1 MLTHLQKFMF
11 YVFLLVALST
21 ATVVSILKFNQTP
34 DLTENQN
41 FYESALSEED
51 NKTELVTSPLIGD
64 GVTIRVT
71 SGVKSEESA
80 PETTVDDVSFSSSKM
95 EKFDGLISLSSE
107 DAVESASDV
116 DETCPL
122 TVSDAI
128 DVLGNESNN
137 VEDDLVLNS
146 DILLDSESENLS
158 DAANSRFEMS
168 DVSASRMVEVEDL
181 VDNSESVLL
190 DEEELENKFFA
201 SSDEGAAILV
211 ESNDV
216 ALQSESVD
224 GSDEIVFDSNDVEM
238 DDVDVCELGES
249 DMSGLDLEGVDV
261 VELEENDGAD
271 FEEIGLNS
279 NEAETPNAEQADDSN
294 SDEIIFD
301 SNDVEIYEV
310 EEGNDAD
317 SDETFG
323 YSTDAEMGEVE
334 EGNDAVSDEI
344 VFDSSD
350 VEIYEAEEGNDADS
364 DEIVFDSNDV
374 EIYEAEEGNDADSDE
389 IVFDSNDVETYEVEE
404 GDDVDSDEIVFD
416 SNDVEIYEMEE
427 GNDADSDEI
436 VFDSN
441 DVESYEDDSFDGED
455 SLEEMSQSIWDLNT
469 DEDYLT
475 TDALEDDEIL
485 SDSNALEEE
494 FEDAVDESI
503 ATTNVDDEDVALDDL
518 ESNDVASTPAED
530 VSSPVHDTFES
541 LNGMIDEDNLS
552 ALPLEEEGVE
562 ESATQSNGDFQIRL
576 KGSETEPHVSQNA
589 QMNAEDAS
597 TTEDQLQDQEEE
609 EPDFFELVNPA
620 TDENASF
627 SKSSDAA
634 VDEQKMKEETSND
647 AEVKEILYDSTEL
660 SAASSEAS
668 RADNLLK
675 SNGSSEKTSERVIP
689 YHVGGGA
696 APLILP
702 VCEPETSDAQEP
714 ETREYRRARV
724 FHPFR
729 DEYQQDV
736 TQDAPRELEDEF
748 WVIDQ
753 NIGSATLWKRN
764 GDRWSL
770 ETVKSFLE
778 GDDSSRVTIFWA
790 HGYQTSLQDATQ
802 DGFLLKKKLDAARSE
817 FGIQRRYRL
826 VVWRWNSEREY
837 ARLRVDAKEKK
848 FFAHQCG
855 VELGKFIGKMSPKSD
870 VSLIGFSFG
879 ATLTGSAL
887 ETLAT
892 TQNRYIGARRTLQEG
907 EVAGRVSLVLMS
919 AACDLGAFLKGGVYS
934 RGAVLPERVLNMYN
948 PNDGALHFYPFVSG
962 TSQAQGVAP
971 LTGSEF
977 PSAYGATYNLNMN
990 ATLGK
995 EHTFVG
1001 ALSLFPSQ
1009 TLATILF

>member
-1 MLTHLQKFMF
+1 MF
-11 YVFLLVALST
+11 YVFLLAALST

-51 NKTELVTSPLIGD
+51 NKTELMTSPLIED
-64 GVTIRVT
+64 GVTIRVA
-71 SGVKSEESA
+71 SGVKSEESV

-107 DAVESASDV
+107 DVVESASDV
-116 DETCPL
+116 DEMCPL

-137 VEDDLVLNS
+137 VEGDLVLDS
-146 DILLDSESENLS
+146 DILLDSENLS
-158 DAANSRFEMS
+158 DAADSRFEMS

-211 ESNDV
+211 ESNEV

-238 DDVDVCELGES
+238 DDVDVCELDES
-249 DMSGLDLEGVDV
+249 DMSGLDLDGVDV

-271 FEEIGLNS
+271 
-279 NEAETPNAEQADDSN
+279 
-294 SDEIIFD
+294 
-301 SNDVEIYEV
+301 
-310 EEGNDAD
+310 
-317 SDETFG
+317 
-323 YSTDAEMGEVE
+323 
-334 EGNDAVSDEI
+334 SDEI

-350 VEIYEAEEGNDADS
+350 VEIYEAEEGNDAVSDEIVFDSNDVEIYEVEEGDDADS

-374 EIYEAEEGNDADSDE
+374 EIYEIEEGNDADS
-389 IVFDSNDVETYEVEE
+389 
-404 GDDVDSDEIVFD
+404 
-416 SNDVEIYEMEE
+416 
-427 GNDADSDEI
+427 AEI

-455 SLEEMSQSIWDLNT
+455 SLEEMSQSIWGLNT

-494 FEDAVDESI
+494 FEDAADESI
-503 ATTNVDDEDVALDDL
+503 ATTSVDDEDVALDDL

-530 VSSPVHDTFES
+530 VSSPVQDTFES

-552 ALPLEEEGVE
+552 ALPLEEDREGDSV
-562 ESATQSNGDFQIRL
+562 SQSNGDFQILL
-576 KGSETEPHVSQNA
+576 KGAETEPHVA
-589 QMNAEDAS
+589 QKAQTDDEDSA
-597 TTEDQLQDQEEE
+597 TTEDKLQDQEEE

-620 TDENASF
+620 VDENASF
-627 SKSSDAA
+627 SNSSNAA
-634 VDEQKMKEETSND
+634 VDKQKMMEETSND
-647 AEVKEILYDSTEL
+647 SNLKEILYDSTERA
-660 SAASSEAS
+660 SASFESPQVELFSKSSA
-668 RADNLLK
+668 
-675 SNGSSEKTSERVIP
+675 SSEKTVERFVP

-696 APLILP
+696 APLVLP
-702 VCEPETSDAQEP
+702 VCEPENSEVPEP
-714 ETREYRRARV
+714 ETREYRRARILC
-724 FHPFR
+724 PFR

-736 TQDAPRELEDEF
+736 TQEVPGELEDEF
-748 WVIDQ
+748 WVIEQ
-753 NIGSATLWKRN
+753 NIGSASFWKRN
-764 GDRWSL
+764 GDRWSQ
-770 ETVKSFLE
+770 ETVKSFLA

-802 DGFLLKKKLDAARSE
+802 DGFLLKQKLDAARSE

-907 EVAGRVSLVLMS
+907 EIAGRVSLVLMS

-977 PSAYGATYNLNMN
+977 PSASGATYNLNMN

>member
-11 YVFLLVALST
+11 YVFLLAALST

-51 NKTELVTSPLIGD
+51 NKTELMTSPLIEN

-80 PETTVDDVSFSSSKM
+80 PETTVDDVSFNSSKM

-107 DAVESASDV
+107 DAVESSSDV
-116 DETCPL
+116 DEMYSL

-137 VEDDLVLNS
+137 VEDDLVLDS

-158 DAANSRFEMS
+158 DAADSRFEMS

-249 DMSGLDLEGVDV
+249 DMSGLDLDGVDV

-271 FEEIGLNS
+271 
-279 NEAETPNAEQADDSN
+279 
-294 SDEIIFD
+294 
-301 SNDVEIYEV
+301 
-310 EEGNDAD
+310 
-317 SDETFG
+317 
-323 YSTDAEMGEVE
+323 
-334 EGNDAVSDEI
+334 SDEI

-350 VEIYEAEEGNDADS
+350 VEIYEAEEGNDAVS

-374 EIYEAEEGNDADSDE
+374 EIYE
-389 IVFDSNDVETYEVEE
+389 VEE
-404 GDDVDSDEIVFD
+404 GDDADSDEIVFD

-427 GNDADSDEI
+427 GNDADSAEI

-455 SLEEMSQSIWDLNT
+455 SLEEMSQSIWGLNT

-494 FEDAVDESI
+494 FEDAADESI

-530 VSSPVHDTFES
+530 VSSPVQDTFES

-552 ALPLEEEGVE
+552 ALPLEEDREGDSV
-562 ESATQSNGDFQIRL
+562 SQSNGDFQILL
-576 KGSETEPHVSQNA
+576 KGAETEPHVAQKA
-589 QMNAEDAS
+589 QMDDEDSA
-597 TTEDQLQDQEEE
+597 TTEDKLQDQEEE

-620 TDENASF
+620 VDENASF
-627 SKSSDAA
+627 SNSSNAA
-634 VDEQKMKEETSND
+634 VDKQKMMEETSND
-647 AEVKEILYDSTEL
+647 SNLKEILYDSTERA
-660 SAASSEAS
+660 SASFESPQVELFSKSSA
-668 RADNLLK
+668 
-675 SNGSSEKTSERVIP
+675 SSEKTVERFVP

-696 APLILP
+696 APLVLP
-702 VCEPETSDAQEP
+702 VCEPENSEVPEP
-714 ETREYRRARV
+714 ETREYRRARILC
-724 FHPFR
+724 PFR

-736 TQDAPRELEDEF
+736 TQEVPGELEDEF
-748 WVIDQ
+748 WVIEQ
-753 NIGSATLWKRN
+753 NIGSASFWKRN
-764 GDRWSL
+764 GDRWSQ
-770 ETVKSFLE
+770 ETVKSFLA

-817 FGIQRRYRL
+817 FGIERRYRL

-907 EVAGRVSLVLMS
+907 EIAGRVSLVLMS

-977 PSAYGATYNLNMN
+977 PSASGATYNLNMN

>member
-11 YVFLLVALST
+11 YVFLLAALST

-51 NKTELVTSPLIGD
+51 NKTELMTSPLIEN

-80 PETTVDDVSFSSSKM
+80 PETTVDDVSFNSSKM

-107 DAVESASDV
+107 DAVESSSDV
-116 DETCPL
+116 DEMYSL

-137 VEDDLVLNS
+137 VEDDLVLDS

-158 DAANSRFEMS
+158 DAADSRFEMS

-224 GSDEIVFDSNDVEM
+224 GSDEIVFDSNEVEM

-249 DMSGLDLEGVDV
+249 DMSGLDLDGVDV

-271 FEEIGLNS
+271 
-279 NEAETPNAEQADDSN
+279 
-294 SDEIIFD
+294 
-301 SNDVEIYEV
+301 
-310 EEGNDAD
+310 
-317 SDETFG
+317 
-323 YSTDAEMGEVE
+323 
-334 EGNDAVSDEI
+334 SDEI

-350 VEIYEAEEGNDADS
+350 VEIYEAEEGNDAVSDEIVFDSNDVEIYEVEEGDDADS

-374 EIYEAEEGNDADSDE
+374 EIYEVEEDDDADSDE
-389 IVFDSNDVETYEVEE
+389 IVFDSNDVEIYEVEE
-404 GDDVDSDEIVFD
+404 GDDADSDEIVFD

-427 GNDADSDEI
+427 GNDADSAEI

-455 SLEEMSQSIWDLNT
+455 SLEEMSQSIWGLNT

-494 FEDAVDESI
+494 FEDAADESI

-530 VSSPVHDTFES
+530 VSSPVQDTFES

-552 ALPLEEEGVE
+552 ALPLEEDREGDSV
-562 ESATQSNGDFQIRL
+562 SQSNGDFQILL
-576 KGSETEPHVSQNA
+576 KGAETEPHVAQKA
-589 QMNAEDAS
+589 QMDDEDSA
-597 TTEDQLQDQEEE
+597 TTEDKLQDQEEE

-620 TDENASF
+620 VDENASF
-627 SKSSDAA
+627 SNSSNAA
-634 VDEQKMKEETSND
+634 VDKQKMMEETSND
-647 AEVKEILYDSTEL
+647 SNLKEILYDSTERA
-660 SAASSEAS
+660 SASFESPQVELFSKSSA
-668 RADNLLK
+668 
-675 SNGSSEKTSERVIP
+675 SSEKTVERFVP

-696 APLILP
+696 APLVLP
-702 VCEPETSDAQEP
+702 VCEPENSEVPEP
-714 ETREYRRARV
+714 ETREYRRARILC
-724 FHPFR
+724 PFR

-736 TQDAPRELEDEF
+736 TQEVPGELEDEF
-748 WVIDQ
+748 WVIEQ
-753 NIGSATLWKRN
+753 NIGSASFWKRN
-764 GDRWSL
+764 GDRWSQ
-770 ETVKSFLE
+770 ETVKSFLA

-817 FGIQRRYRL
+817 FGIERRYRL

-907 EVAGRVSLVLMS
+907 EIAGRVSLVLMS

-977 PSAYGATYNLNMN
+977 PSASGATYNLNMN

>member
-1 MLTHLQKFMF
+1 MF
-11 YVFLLVALST
+11 YVFLLAALST

-51 NKTELVTSPLIGD
+51 NKTELMTSPLIED
-64 GVTIRVT
+64 GVTIRVA
-71 SGVKSEESA
+71 SGVKSEESV

-107 DAVESASDV
+107 DVVESASDV
-116 DETCPL
+116 DEMCPL

-137 VEDDLVLNS
+137 VEGDLVLDS
-146 DILLDSESENLS
+146 DILLDSENLS
-158 DAANSRFEMS
+158 DAADSRFEMS

-211 ESNDV
+211 ESNEV

-238 DDVDVCELGES
+238 DDVDVCELDES
-249 DMSGLDLEGVDV
+249 DMSGLDLDGVDV

-271 FEEIGLNS
+271 
-279 NEAETPNAEQADDSN
+279 
-294 SDEIIFD
+294 
-301 SNDVEIYEV
+301 
-310 EEGNDAD
+310 
-317 SDETFG
+317 
-323 YSTDAEMGEVE
+323 
-334 EGNDAVSDEI
+334 SDEI

-350 VEIYEAEEGNDADS
+350 VEIYEAEEGNDAVSDEIVFDSNDVEIYEVEEDDDADS

-374 EIYEAEEGNDADSDE
+374 EIYEIEEGNDADS
-389 IVFDSNDVETYEVEE
+389 
-404 GDDVDSDEIVFD
+404 
-416 SNDVEIYEMEE
+416 
-427 GNDADSDEI
+427 AEI

-455 SLEEMSQSIWDLNT
+455 SLEEMSQSIWGLNT

-494 FEDAVDESI
+494 FEDAADESI
-503 ATTNVDDEDVALDDL
+503 ATTSVDDEDVALDDL

-530 VSSPVHDTFES
+530 VSSPVQDTFES

-552 ALPLEEEGVE
+552 ALPLEEDREGDSV
-562 ESATQSNGDFQIRL
+562 SQSNGDFQILL
-576 KGSETEPHVSQNA
+576 KGAETEPHVA
-589 QMNAEDAS
+589 QKAQTDDEDSA
-597 TTEDQLQDQEEE
+597 TTEDKLQDQEEE

-620 TDENASF
+620 VDENASF
-627 SKSSDAA
+627 SNSSNAA
-634 VDEQKMKEETSND
+634 VDKQKMMEETSND
-647 AEVKEILYDSTEL
+647 SNLKEILYDSTERA
-660 SAASSEAS
+660 SASFESPQVELFSKSSA
-668 RADNLLK
+668 
-675 SNGSSEKTSERVIP
+675 SSEKTVERFVP

-696 APLILP
+696 APLVLP
-702 VCEPETSDAQEP
+702 VCEPENSEVPEP
-714 ETREYRRARV
+714 ETREYRRARILC
-724 FHPFR
+724 PFR

-736 TQDAPRELEDEF
+736 TQEVPGELEDEF
-748 WVIDQ
+748 WVIEQ
-753 NIGSATLWKRN
+753 NIGSASFWKRN
-764 GDRWSL
+764 GDRWSQ
-770 ETVKSFLE
+770 ETVKSFLA

-802 DGFLLKKKLDAARSE
+802 DGFLLKQKLDAARSE

-907 EVAGRVSLVLMS
+907 EIAGRVSLVLMS

-977 PSAYGATYNLNMN
+977 PSASGATYNLNMN

>member
-1 MLTHLQKFMF
+1 MF
-11 YVFLLVALST
+11 YVFLLAALST

-51 NKTELVTSPLIGD
+51 NKTELMTSPLIED
-64 GVTIRVT
+64 GVTIRVA
-71 SGVKSEESA
+71 SGVKSEESV

-107 DAVESASDV
+107 DVVESASDV
-116 DETCPL
+116 DEMCPL

-137 VEDDLVLNS
+137 VEGDLVLDS
-146 DILLDSESENLS
+146 DILLDSENLS
-158 DAANSRFEMS
+158 DAADSRFEMS

-211 ESNDV
+211 ESNEV

-238 DDVDVCELGES
+238 DDVDVCELDES
-249 DMSGLDLEGVDV
+249 DMSGLDLDGVDV

-271 FEEIGLNS
+271 
-279 NEAETPNAEQADDSN
+279 
-294 SDEIIFD
+294 
-301 SNDVEIYEV
+301 
-310 EEGNDAD
+310 
-317 SDETFG
+317 
-323 YSTDAEMGEVE
+323 
-334 EGNDAVSDEI
+334 SDEI

-350 VEIYEAEEGNDADS
+350 VEIYEAEEGNDAVS

-374 EIYEAEEGNDADSDE
+374 EIYE
-389 IVFDSNDVETYEVEE
+389 VEE
-404 GDDVDSDEIVFD
+404 GDDADSDEIVFD

-427 GNDADSDEI
+427 GNDADSAEI

-455 SLEEMSQSIWDLNT
+455 SLEEMSQSIWGLNT

-494 FEDAVDESI
+494 FEDAADESI
-503 ATTNVDDEDVALDDL
+503 ATTSVDDEDVALDDL

-530 VSSPVHDTFES
+530 VSSPVQDTFES

-552 ALPLEEEGVE
+552 ALPLEEDREGDSV
-562 ESATQSNGDFQIRL
+562 SQSNGDFQILL
-576 KGSETEPHVSQNA
+576 KGAETEPHVA
-589 QMNAEDAS
+589 QKAQTDDEDSA
-597 TTEDQLQDQEEE
+597 TTEDKLQDQEEE

-620 TDENASF
+620 VDENASF
-627 SKSSDAA
+627 SNSSNAA
-634 VDEQKMKEETSND
+634 VDKQKMMEETSND
-647 AEVKEILYDSTEL
+647 SNLKEILYDSTERA
-660 SAASSEAS
+660 SASFESPQVELFSKSSA
-668 RADNLLK
+668 
-675 SNGSSEKTSERVIP
+675 SSEKTVERFVP

-696 APLILP
+696 APLVLP
-702 VCEPETSDAQEP
+702 VCEPENSEVPEP
-714 ETREYRRARV
+714 ETREYRRARILC
-724 FHPFR
+724 PFR

-736 TQDAPRELEDEF
+736 TQEVPGELEDEF
-748 WVIDQ
+748 WVIEQ
-753 NIGSATLWKRN
+753 NIGSASFWKRN
-764 GDRWSL
+764 GDRWSQ
-770 ETVKSFLE
+770 ETVKSFLA

-802 DGFLLKKKLDAARSE
+802 DGFLLKQKLDAARSE

-907 EVAGRVSLVLMS
+907 EIAGRVSLVLMS

-977 PSAYGATYNLNMN
+977 PSASGATYNLNMN

>member
-11 YVFLLVALST
+11 YVFLLAALST

-41 FYESALSEED
+41 FYESALSEGD
-51 NKTELVTSPLIGD
+51 NKTELMTSPLIEN

-80 PETTVDDVSFSSSKM
+80 PETTVDDVSFNSSKM

-107 DAVESASDV
+107 DAVESSSDV
-116 DETCPL
+116 DEMYSL

-137 VEDDLVLNS
+137 VEGDLVLDS
-146 DILLDSESENLS
+146 DILLDSENLS
-158 DAANSRFEMS
+158 DAADSRFEMS

-249 DMSGLDLEGVDV
+249 DMSGLDLDGVDV

-271 FEEIGLNS
+271 
-279 NEAETPNAEQADDSN
+279 
-294 SDEIIFD
+294 
-301 SNDVEIYEV
+301 
-310 EEGNDAD
+310 
-317 SDETFG
+317 
-323 YSTDAEMGEVE
+323 
-334 EGNDAVSDEI
+334 SDEI

-350 VEIYEAEEGNDADS
+350 VEIYEAEEGNDAVS

-374 EIYEAEEGNDADSDE
+374 EIYE
-389 IVFDSNDVETYEVEE
+389 VEE
-404 GDDVDSDEIVFD
+404 GDDADSDEIVFD

-427 GNDADSDEI
+427 GNDADSAEI

-455 SLEEMSQSIWDLNT
+455 SLEEMSQSIWGLNT

-494 FEDAVDESI
+494 FEDAADESI

-530 VSSPVHDTFES
+530 VSSPVQDTFES

-552 ALPLEEEGVE
+552 ALPLEEDREGDSV
-562 ESATQSNGDFQIRL
+562 SQSNGNFQILL
-576 KGSETEPHVSQNA
+576 KGAETEPHVAQKA
-589 QMNAEDAS
+589 QMDDEDSA
-597 TTEDQLQDQEEE
+597 TTEDKLQEQEEE

-620 TDENASF
+620 VDENASF
-627 SKSSDAA
+627 SNSSNAA
-634 VDEQKMKEETSND
+634 VDKQKMMEETSND
-647 AEVKEILYDSTEL
+647 SNLKEILYDSTERA
-660 SAASSEAS
+660 SASFESPQVELFSKSSA
-668 RADNLLK
+668 
-675 SNGSSEKTSERVIP
+675 SSEKTVERFVP

-696 APLILP
+696 APLVLP
-702 VCEPETSDAQEP
+702 VCEPENSEVPEP
-714 ETREYRRARV
+714 ETREYRRARILC
-724 FHPFR
+724 PFR

-736 TQDAPRELEDEF
+736 TQEVPGELEDEF
-748 WVIDQ
+748 WVIEQ
-753 NIGSATLWKRN
+753 NIGSASFWKRN
-764 GDRWSL
+764 GDRWSQ
-770 ETVKSFLE
+770 ETVKSFLA

-802 DGFLLKKKLDAARSE
+802 DGFLLKQKLDAARSE
-817 FGIQRRYRL
+817 FGIERRYRL

-892 TQNRYIGARRTLQEG
+892 TQNRYIGARRTFQEG

-977 PSAYGATYNLNMN
+977 PSASGATYNLNMN

>member
-11 YVFLLVALST
+11 YVFLLAALST

-51 NKTELVTSPLIGD
+51 NKTELMTSPLIED
-64 GVTIRVT
+64 GVTIRVA
-71 SGVKSEESA
+71 SGVKSEESV

-107 DAVESASDV
+107 DVVESASDV
-116 DETCPL
+116 DEMCPL

-137 VEDDLVLNS
+137 VEGDLVLDS

-158 DAANSRFEMS
+158 DAADSRFEMS

-249 DMSGLDLEGVDV
+249 DMSGLDLDGVDV

-271 FEEIGLNS
+271 
-279 NEAETPNAEQADDSN
+279 
-294 SDEIIFD
+294 
-301 SNDVEIYEV
+301 
-310 EEGNDAD
+310 
-317 SDETFG
+317 
-323 YSTDAEMGEVE
+323 
-334 EGNDAVSDEI
+334 SDEI

-350 VEIYEAEEGNDADS
+350 VEIYEAEEGNDAVS

-374 EIYEAEEGNDADSDE
+374 EIYE
-389 IVFDSNDVETYEVEE
+389 VEE
-404 GDDVDSDEIVFD
+404 GDDADSDEIVFD

-427 GNDADSDEI
+427 GNDADSAEI

-455 SLEEMSQSIWDLNT
+455 SLEEMSQSIWGLNT

-494 FEDAVDESI
+494 FEDAADESI

-530 VSSPVHDTFES
+530 VSSPVQDTFES

-552 ALPLEEEGVE
+552 ALPLEEDREGDSV
-562 ESATQSNGDFQIRL
+562 SQSNGDFQILL
-576 KGSETEPHVSQNA
+576 KGAETEPHVAQKA
-589 QMNAEDAS
+589 QMDDEDSA
-597 TTEDQLQDQEEE
+597 TTEDKLQDQEEE

-620 TDENASF
+620 VDENASF
-627 SKSSDAA
+627 SNSSNAA
-634 VDEQKMKEETSND
+634 VDKQKMMEETSND
-647 AEVKEILYDSTEL
+647 SNLKEILYDSTERA
-660 SAASSEAS
+660 SASFESPQVELFSKSSA
-668 RADNLLK
+668 
-675 SNGSSEKTSERVIP
+675 SSEKTVERFVP

-696 APLILP
+696 APLVLP
-702 VCEPETSDAQEP
+702 VCEPENSEVPEP
-714 ETREYRRARV
+714 ETREYRRARILC
-724 FHPFR
+724 PFR

-736 TQDAPRELEDEF
+736 TQEVPGELEDEF
-748 WVIDQ
+748 WVIEQ
-753 NIGSATLWKRN
+753 NIGSASFWKRN
-764 GDRWSL
+764 GDRWSQ
-770 ETVKSFLE
+770 ETVKSFLA

-817 FGIQRRYRL
+817 FGIERRYRL

-907 EVAGRVSLVLMS
+907 EIAGRVSLVLMS

-962 TSQAQGVAP
+962 TVQAQGVAP
-971 LTGSEF
+971 LTGGEF
-977 PSAYGATYNLNMN
+977 PSAYGATYNLNMS

-1009 TLATILF
+1009 TLAAILF

>member
-21 ATVVSILKFNQTP
+21 ATVVSILKFNQTS

-51 NKTELVTSPLIGD
+51 NKTELMTSPLIED

-80 PETTVDDVSFSSSKM
+80 PETTVDDVSLSSSKM

-116 DETCPL
+116 DEVYPL

-128 DVLGNESNN
+128 DVLGNESSN
-137 VEDDLVLNS
+137 VEEDLVLDS
-146 DILLDSESENLS
+146 EILLMNEDEELTDVTDSRL
-158 DAANSRFEMS
+158 EMS
-168 DVSASRMVEVEDL
+168 DVSASRVVEVEDF
-181 VDNSESVLL
+181 VDDSESVLL
-190 DEEELENKFFA
+190 DEEELENTFFA
-201 SSDEGAAILV
+201 SSDEDDAILV

-249 DMSGLDLEGVDV
+249 DMSVFDLGDVDG
-261 VELEENDGAD
+261 VELEEKDGVNS
-271 FEEIGLNS
+271 EEIGLNS
-279 NEAETPNAEQADDSN
+279 NEAETPKAKQADDVIFDSN
-294 SDEIIFD
+294 DVEMDDVEEGDGAESDEIVFESNDVEIYEVEESNGAESDEIVFD

-310 EEGNDAD
+310 EEGD
-317 SDETFG
+317 
-323 YSTDAEMGEVE
+323 
-334 EGNDAVSDEI
+334 
-344 VFDSSD
+344 
-350 VEIYEAEEGNDADS
+350 DADS

-374 EIYEAEEGNDADSDE
+374 EIYEIEECNDADSDE
-389 IVFDSNDVETYEVEE
+389 IVFDSNDVE
-404 GDDVDSDEIVFD
+404 F
-416 SNDVEIYEMEE
+416 
-427 GNDADSDEI
+427 
-436 VFDSN
+436 
-441 DVESYEDDSFDGED
+441 YEDDSFDGEN
-455 SLEEMSQSIWDLNT
+455 SLEEMSQSIWGLNT

-494 FEDAVDESI
+494 FEDAADESI

-530 VSSPVHDTFES
+530 VSSPVQDIFES
-541 LNGMIDEDNLS
+541 LDGMIDEDNLS
-552 ALPLEEEGVE
+552 ALPLEEEGE
-562 ESATQSNGDFQIRL
+562 EDSVTQSNGNFQIL
-576 KGSETEPHVSQNA
+576 LQGAETESQVAQNA
-589 QMNAEDAS
+589 QTDSEDAAP
-597 TTEDQLQDQEEE
+597 TEDQPQEQEEE

-620 TDENASF
+620 ADENASF

-647 AEVKEILYDSTEL
+647 ADVKEILYDSTEC
-660 SAASSEAS
+660 SAASSESS
-668 RADNLLK
+668 RVDYLLK
-675 SNGSSEKTSERVIP
+675 SNASSEKTSERFVP
-689 YHVGGGA
+689 YHVGGAA

-702 VCEPETSDAQEP
+702 VCEPETSDAPES
-714 ETREYRRARV
+714 ETREYRRARI
-724 FHPFR
+724 FCPFS
-729 DEYQQDV
+729 DEYRQDV

-748 WVIDQ
+748 WVIEQ
-753 NIGSATLWKRN
+753 NIGSASFWKRN
-764 GDRWSL
+764 GDRWSQ

-892 TQNRYIGARRTLQEG
+892 TQNRYLGARRILQEG

-934 RGAVLPERVLNMYN
+934 RGAALPERVLNMYN

-1001 ALSLFPSQ
+1001 ALSLLPSQ
-1009 TLATILF
+1009 TLAAILF

>member
-1 MLTHLQKFMF
+1 MF
-11 YVFLLVALST
+11 YVFLLAALST

-41 FYESALSEED
+41 FYESALSEGD
-51 NKTELVTSPLIGD
+51 NKTELMTSPLIEN
-64 GVTIRVT
+64 GVTIRVA
-71 SGVKSEESA
+71 SGVKSEESV
-80 PETTVDDVSFSSSKM
+80 PETTVDDVSFNSSKM

-107 DAVESASDV
+107 DAVESSSDV
-116 DETCPL
+116 DEMYSL

-137 VEDDLVLNS
+137 VEDDLVLDS

-158 DAANSRFEMS
+158 DAADSRFEMS

-224 GSDEIVFDSNDVEM
+224 GSDEIVFDSNEVEM

-249 DMSGLDLEGVDV
+249 DMSGLDLDGVDV

-271 FEEIGLNS
+271 
-279 NEAETPNAEQADDSN
+279 
-294 SDEIIFD
+294 
-301 SNDVEIYEV
+301 
-310 EEGNDAD
+310 
-317 SDETFG
+317 
-323 YSTDAEMGEVE
+323 
-334 EGNDAVSDEI
+334 SDEI

-350 VEIYEAEEGNDADS
+350 VEIYEAEEGNDAVSDEIVFDSNDVEIYEVEEGDDADS

-374 EIYEAEEGNDADSDE
+374 EIYE
-389 IVFDSNDVETYEVEE
+389 VEE
-404 GDDVDSDEIVFD
+404 GDDADSDEIVFD
-416 SNDVEIYEMEE
+416 SNDVEIYEIEE
-427 GNDADSDEI
+427 GNDADSAEI

-455 SLEEMSQSIWDLNT
+455 SLEEMSQSIWGLNT

-494 FEDAVDESI
+494 FEDAADESI

-530 VSSPVHDTFES
+530 VSSPVQDTFES

-552 ALPLEEEGVE
+552 ALPLEEDREGDSV
-562 ESATQSNGDFQIRL
+562 SQSNGDFQILL
-576 KGSETEPHVSQNA
+576 KGAETEPHVAQKA
-589 QMNAEDAS
+589 QMDDEDSA
-597 TTEDQLQDQEEE
+597 TTEDKLQDQEEE

-620 TDENASF
+620 VDENASF
-627 SKSSDAA
+627 SNSSNAA
-634 VDEQKMKEETSND
+634 VDKQKMMEETSND
-647 AEVKEILYDSTEL
+647 SNLKEILYDSTERA
-660 SAASSEAS
+660 SASFESPQVELFSKSSA
-668 RADNLLK
+668 
-675 SNGSSEKTSERVIP
+675 SSEKTVERFVP

-696 APLILP
+696 APLVLP
-702 VCEPETSDAQEP
+702 VCEPENSEVPEP
-714 ETREYRRARV
+714 ETREYRRARILC
-724 FHPFR
+724 PFR

-736 TQDAPRELEDEF
+736 TQEVPGELEDEF
-748 WVIDQ
+748 WVIEQ
-753 NIGSATLWKRN
+753 NIGSASFWKRN
-764 GDRWSL
+764 GDRWSQ
-770 ETVKSFLE
+770 ETVKSFLA

-907 EVAGRVSLVLMS
+907 EIAGR
-919 AACDLGAFLKGGVYS
+919 GRKF
-934 RGAVLPERVLNMYN
+934 
-948 PNDGALHFYPFVSG
+948 
-962 TSQAQGVAP
+962 AP
-971 LTGSEF
+971 R
-977 PSAYGATYNLNMN
+977 
-990 ATLGK
+990 
-995 EHTFVG
+995 
-1001 ALSLFPSQ
+1001 
-1009 TLATILF
+1009 